1 MLRRLL
7 YVLVL
12 AGGLQAD
19 PIDNLIAFTRLLGYV
34 RYFHPSDEAAAA
46 DWERFAIEAVP
57 VAEAARTPAELA
69 AALENRFRP
78 LAPSVRVYVTGHRP
92 AWTAPALKPHV
103 IAWRHFGMGGG
114 EGPTSIYS
122 SRRVSSLVRS
132 RLEFGNVMQAIAAR
146 PLRGKR
152 VRFRAAVRVEGQAQL
167 WLRVDRQDRA
177 IGFFDNMRDRPIR
190 SAEWNE
196 YEIEGPVADDAE
208 EIYFGMML
216 IGEGKA
222 WLDAVELS
230 PEVVNPDFE
239 AGLDGWLVAG
249 DGYAAVP
256 TRDRPRRGRL
266 AVELHSV
273 KPVLPNPAEPYE
285 ADLGAGV
292 SALVPL
298 ALYADAA
305 PLPDRRDAR
314 SPPRPVA
321 PSPPGRATRLAAVAL
336 AWNVFQHFYPYFDVV
351 EADWPGALRRA
362 LQSASTDRD
371 DLAFLAT
378 LRRLVAELHDGHG
391 NVFYAGEPAPF
402 VPPIVWSWIESKL
415 VVTVGGA
422 GLERGDIVGK
432 VNGRP
437 AAEALAERELY
448 ISGATP
454 QWKRYHAVRVL
465 LAGPQD
471 SELTVEVAGRG
482 SVPLRRTVP
491 VAETREPRPDRVAE
505 LRPGIIYVDLDRVND
520 QEFNAALPRLEAS
533 PGIVFDLRGYP
544 RVTPAT
550 IGHLLDQPVTC
561 AQWHIPVVL
570 YPDRRNMTFEFSNWP
585 VPPQAPRLRAKVAF
599 LTDGRAISYAETYLG
614 IIEHYKLAAIVGE
627 PTAGTN
633 GNVNPFTLPGGYRVS
648 WTGMKVL
655 KHDGS
660 AHHGVGIQPTVRV
673 SRTVRGVREGRD
685 EVLEA
690 AMKLVE

>member
-12 AGGLQAD
+12 AAGLRAD

-34 RYFHPSDEAAAA
+34 RYFHPSDQAAAA
-46 DWERFAIEAVP
+46 DWEKFAIEAVP
-57 VAEAARTPAELA
+57 VVETARTPAELA
-69 AALENRFRP
+69 EALENRFRP
-78 LAPSVRVYVTGHRP
+78 VAPSVRVYRTGQRP
-92 AWTAPALKPHV
+92 SWAAPAPKPHV
-103 IAWRHFGMGGG
+103 IAWRHFGVGGG
-114 EGPTSIYS
+114 EGPPSIYS
-122 SRRVSSLVRS
+122 SRRVSSLGTS
-132 RLEFGNVMQAIAAR
+132 AQGFGNVMQSIDAT

-152 VRFRAAVRVEGQAQL
+152 VRFRAAVRAEGQAQL
-167 WLRVDRQDRA
+167 WLRVDRKGRA
-177 IGFFDNMRDRPIR
+177 MGFFDNMQDRPIR
-190 SAEWNE
+190 SAEWEE
-196 YEIEGPVADDAE
+196 YAIEGPVAEDAE
-208 EIYFGMML
+208 SIYFGMML

-230 PEVVNPDFE
+230 PAVVNPDFE
-239 AGLDGWLVAG
+239 AGLGGWLVAG
-249 DGYAAVP
+249 DGYTAVP
-256 TRDRPRRGRL
+256 TRDRPRRGRQS
-266 AVELHSV
+266 VELRSV
-273 KPVLPNPAEPYE
+273 KPLLPDPAQPYE

-298 ALYADAA
+298 ALYSDVA
-305 PLPDRRDAR
+305 PLAP
-314 SPPRPVA
+314 SPSRPVA
-321 PSPPGRATRLAAVAL
+321 PSLLSRPARLAAVAL

-351 EADWPGALRRA
+351 GTNWPSALRRA
-362 LQSASTDRD
+362 LQSASTDPD
-371 DLAFLAT
+371 ELAFLAT
-378 LRRLVAELHDGHG
+378 LRRLVAELQDGHG
-391 NVFYAGEPAPF
+391 NVFHPSEPAPF
-402 VPPIVWSWIESKL
+402 VPSIVWSWIENQL

-422 GLERGDIVGK
+422 GLQRGDIVGQ
-432 VNGRP
+432 VNRRP
-437 AAEALAERELY
+437 AAAALAERELY

-482 SVPLRRTVP
+482 SVTLRRTVP
-491 VAETREPRPDRVAE
+491 LNEMREPRPDKVAE
-505 LRPGIIYVDLDRVND
+505 LRPGITYVDLDRVND

-533 PGIVFDLRGYP
+533 KGIVFDLRGYP

-550 IGHLLDQPVTC
+550 IAHLLDQAVTC

-570 YPDRRNMTFEFSNWP
+570 YPDRRNMTFNFSNWP
-585 VPPQAPRLRAKVAF
+585 VQPKAPRLRGKVAF

-690 AMKLVE
+690 AIKLVE